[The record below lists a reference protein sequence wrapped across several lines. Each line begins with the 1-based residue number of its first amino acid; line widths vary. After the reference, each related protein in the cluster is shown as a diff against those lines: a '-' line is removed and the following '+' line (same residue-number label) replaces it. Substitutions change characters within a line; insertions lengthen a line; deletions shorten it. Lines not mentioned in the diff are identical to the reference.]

1 LRESKQELWVNIVY
15 KEDSYKIMGACFEV
29 YNEKGFGFHE
39 AVYQECMELELGFQ
53 SIPFQSQQ
61 ELKLNYT
68 GHALKQKYIPDILC
82 FDTIV
87 VELKAVSAL
96 TDEHRGQVLN
106 YLRATG
112 MNLGL
117 LINFGTPKKL
127 EWERIVLT

>member
-1 LRESKQELWVNIVY
+1 MDILY
-15 KEDSYKIMGACFEV
+15 KEESYKIIGASFEV

-53 SIPFQSQQ
+53 SIPFHPQK
-61 ELKLNYT
+61 ELGLDYK
-68 GHALKQKYIPDILC
+68 GHPLKQTYIPDIIC

-96 TDEHRGQVLN
+96 TDEHRGQILN

-112 MNLGL
+112 MKLGL
-117 LINFGTPKKL
+117 LINFGNPKKL
-127 EWERIVLT
+127 EWERIVLTN